1 VTWKVDFGLLSADS
15 GYYEGESG
23 SRPRPKRSETP
34 DTPGDHEGRPI
45 SRINMPV
52 GLEGLESPGGGV
64 LVEQLSRETFDSSDV
79 DGTSDSG
86 CYAGQS
92 SSRPRRK
99 RFETPDTPGDHEG
112 HPISGINMPVGL
124 EGGVLE
130 NPREEFL
137 EKVFGENEAFTSR
150 SPTTPTNSGGSSNRS
165 QSNTTPP
172 SFLTSTTDGSQ
183 EPRKSYKRKRGS
195 DEEEEGSPPD
205 RPRKQ
210 GKTRPSD
217 IYGQERSRGRRFA
230 CHFHLLQK
238 EMYCKNNRTGKR
250 YETCSGPGWPTIHH
264 LK

>member
-1 VTWKVDFGLLSADS
+1 MMRVIIAGFLRSWSNFRDGRLTMSGPPPSGDS

-23 SRPRPKRSETP
+23 RRLRPKRSETP

-52 GLEGLESPGGGV
+52 GLEGLE
-64 LVEQLSRETFDSSDV
+64 
-79 DGTSDSG
+79 
-86 CYAGQS
+86 
-92 SSRPRRK
+92 
-99 RFETPDTPGDHEG
+99 
-112 HPISGINMPVGL
+112 
-124 EGGVLE
+124 

-137 EKVFGENEAFTSR
+137 DKVFGENEAFTSR
-150 SPTTPTNSGGSSNRS
+150 SPTTPTESGDSSNRS

-172 SFLTSTTDGSQ
+172 SSLTPTTDGYQ
-183 EPRKSYKRKRGS
+183 GPQKSYKRKRGS

-217 IYGQERSRGRRFA
+217 IYGQERNRGRRFA

-250 YETCSGPGWPTIHH
+250 YETCSGPGWSTMHH